1 MRLWP
6 DEREELKQAVITGIV
21 TALEFVGMWAI
32 LMVPVA
38 IVIGG

>member
-1 MRLWP
+1 MRLWSE
-6 DEREELKQAVITGIV
+6 EREELKQAVVAGIIS
-21 TALEFVGMWAI
+21 ALEFVAMWAI

>member
-1 MRLWP
+1 MWP
-6 DEREELKQAVITGIV
+6 DEREELKQAIIAGIV
-21 TALEFVGMWAI
+21 TALEFVAMWAI